1 MMSNNWESVNYSA
14 CVIMPPRDLWVPFV
28 EIKKNH
34 MNPHIKRPPYPHITL
49 CAPFVHPKH
58 FKEAKSKF
66 REVLKNIEPFE
77 LSFANFE
84 LFKYDSSTTLYL
96 APESSLE
103 ISQIYKALIGCLPT
117 SIVQKQNNFEP
128 HIGVGFFKG
137 KNNEAESLQKK
148 YQSSWIPLKFTV
160 QEIYF
165 IRRKSKESPWEVEE
179 IVSLGE
185 KELPSIFKI
194 GETTDSTK

>member
-1 MMSNNWESVNYSA
+1 MSNNWESVNYSA
-14 CVIMPPRDLWVPFV
+14 CVIMPPRDLWAPFV

-165 IRRKSKESPWEVEE
+165 LRRKSKESPWEVEE

>member
-1 MMSNNWESVNYSA
+1 MSNNWESVNYSA
-14 CVIMPPRDLWVPFV
+14 CVIMPPRDLWAPFV

-165 IRRKSKESPWEVEE
+165 IRRKNKESPWEVEE

-194 GETTDSTK
+194 GETTDSAK

>member
-1 MMSNNWESVNYSA
+1 
-14 CVIMPPRDLWVPFV
+14 MPPRDLWAPFV

-84 LFKYDSSTTLYL
+84 LFKYDNSTTLYL
-96 APESSLE
+96 PPESSSE
-103 ISQIYKALIGCLPT
+103 ITQVYKAIIGLLPS

-137 KNNEAESLQKK
+137 NRKNDADILQKK
-148 YQSSWIPLKFTV
+148 YQSSWTPLKFLV

-165 IRRKSKESPWEVEE
+165 LRRKSKESPWEVEE
-179 IVSLGE
+179 IVPLGE
-185 KELPSIFKI
+185 KELPPLFKI
-194 GETTDSTK
+194 GDNTDSSL